1 MILRWATNE
10 LSTSDIL
17 DDHGWRLFEISDG
30 LARNHKSSEHLDYS
44 SVNSLR
50 SANMFLHH
58 ENILW

>member
-1 MILRWATNE
+1 MSLRWVTNE

-30 LARNHKSSEHLDYS
+30 LSRNHKSSEHLDYG

-50 SANMFLHH
+50 SANISLYH
-58 ENILW
+58 ENTL